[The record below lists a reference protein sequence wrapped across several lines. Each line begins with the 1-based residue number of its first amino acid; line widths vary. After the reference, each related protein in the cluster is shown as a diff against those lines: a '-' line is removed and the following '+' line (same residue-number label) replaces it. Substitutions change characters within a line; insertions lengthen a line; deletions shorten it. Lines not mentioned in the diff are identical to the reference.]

1 MKTLTLTVEK
11 QENGRIT
18 NLKNSYPIEPFLEM
32 DPKTAG
38 EGFLA
43 LVHSLSQRIDSD
55 QAAVAAAPTPAP
67 SPAAEP
73 GATPVAAASTA
84 KPAPAGKKK

>member
-55 QAAVAAAPTPAP
+55 QATPAAAPTPTPPTATDPAP
-67 SPAAEP
+67 
-73 GATPVAAASTA
+73 TPVAAASTT